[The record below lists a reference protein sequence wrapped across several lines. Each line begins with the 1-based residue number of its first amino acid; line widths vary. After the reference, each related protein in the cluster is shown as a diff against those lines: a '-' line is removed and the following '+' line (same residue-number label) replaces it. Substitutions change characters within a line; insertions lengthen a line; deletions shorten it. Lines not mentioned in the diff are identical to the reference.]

1 VIGGQR
7 FDPFLEQATERVA
20 AAYDD
25 VDLDLF

>member
-20 AAYDD
+20 AELEPA
-25 VDLDLF
+25 